1 LAQRA
6 PPRLVGGKARV
17 NFPLP
22 IGFHRE
28 IACGRRDFNRGFAH
42 GRRRQRRHGRG
53 SLGDWIQA
61 KVAEAASFRL
71 LFIEGTTLRTNLY
84 QSSFCAAGALR
95 DACSLSAMRA
105 RFRANPRDVANRT
118 TLGELNNSSRPIEQ
132 RIAI

>member
-1 LAQRA
+1 
-6 PPRLVGGKARV
+6 V